1 MNYDEKYKAS
11 VDLIEISEEDE
22 LEAVAEM
29 IIEAEFEAKAAK
41 GKDFDELY
49 EEFLKQG
56 LSDEEAFQMADQEF
70 KYGPCQCGSGQNK
83 EEQYDYH
90 GIYAGRMCDK
100 CFKEKFRQDDYTL
113 DTDEVVD
120 EDY

>member
-11 VDLIEISEEDE
+11 IDLIEISEESE
-22 LEAVAEM
+22 MEAVADL

-49 EEFLKQG
+49 EEFLKKG
-56 LSDEEAFQMADQEF
+56 LSDEEAFHMADQEF

-100 CFKEKFRQDDYTL
+100 CFKKKFRQDDYTL
-113 DTDEVVD
+113 DTNEVID